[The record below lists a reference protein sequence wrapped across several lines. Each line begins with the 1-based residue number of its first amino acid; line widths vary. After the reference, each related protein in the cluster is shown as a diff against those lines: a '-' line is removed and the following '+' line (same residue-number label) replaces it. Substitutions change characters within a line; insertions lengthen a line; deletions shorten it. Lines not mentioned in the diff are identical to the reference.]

1 MNKKLSLIAVMSIIA
16 LSWATVTQPVHA
28 QGGQGTITVLEAE
41 AKSEFPDGI
50 RFKVRARSA
59 EEIDDIRV
67 RFRIVGG
74 QPKSAYR
81 VAEFEPGTEVEADAF
96 LKSGGSGGSIPPG
109 TILSYFFEI
118 HDEGNNVLRTQRE
131 QFTYTDIRF
140 EWHTLT
146 EGLIRVYTYGSNAE
160 ADAQVVMGA
169 AQHAIERMTPVLGV
183 EINEPFT
190 IVSYDNYRDMIAA
203 VPFRAEAVRERLIT
217 QGIAFTDERVLLV
230 HHDASV
236 ESTVSHEFTHLL
248 VAEAT
253 GHIQGDVP
261 SWLNEGLAEYA
272 NIVEERQYGAALQR
286 GIQSGTIKPLWFLNT
301 FSGSPNDI
309 IVAYGQGTSVVYHMI
324 SWEGEDKMAE
334 LMAVLGETRDIDKA
348 LEQVY
353 GFDVRGLDARWRE
366 DIGIDPL
373 PTPEPDVSVVP
384 TPTPTSLPPLVLP
397 TPSGSMDGA
406 TESTPTATKTE
417 TPGPTATAT
426 PEPEGVAGPASQPGQ
441 EGPGSTG
448 TGCAAPLAGQ
458 GSADLTMTLLIAG
471 PFAALCSRWILRRRN
486 RNRMAN

>member
-1 MNKKLSLIAVMSIIA
+1 MNEKLSLFLAASIIA
-16 LSWATVTQPVHA
+16 LTWTIAGQPAHA
-28 QGGQGTITVLEAE
+28 QGTIEALEME

-50 RFKVRARSA
+50 RFTVKARST

-81 VAEFEPGTEVEADAF
+81 VAEFEPGTEVEAEAF

-109 TILSYFFEI
+109 AILSYSFEI
-118 HDEGNNVLRTQRE
+118 RDKGNNILRTSRE
-131 QFTYTDIRF
+131 RFTYTDIRF

-146 EGLIRVYTYGSNAE
+146 EGLIMVHAYGDNAE
-160 ADAQVVMGA
+160 ADARVVMGA
-169 AQHAIERMTPVLGV
+169 AQYAIERMTPVLGV
-183 EINEPFT
+183 EITEPFS
-190 IVSYDNYRDMIAA
+190 IVSYDNYGDMIAA
-203 VPFRAEAVRERLIT
+203 VPFRAQAVRERLIT

-236 ESTVSHEFTHLL
+236 EATTSHEFTHLL

-272 NIVEERQYGAALQR
+272 NIVEDRQYGAALQR
-286 GIQSGTIKPLWFLNT
+286 GIQRGTIKPLWFLNT
-301 FSGSPNDI
+301 FSGSPEDI

-324 SWEGEDKMAE
+324 DWEGEAKMAE
-334 LMAVLGETRDIDKA
+334 LMAALGETRDIGKA

-366 DIGIDPL
+366 DIGLAPL
-373 PTPEPDVSVVP
+373 PTPDADVTVVP

-397 TPSGSMDGA
+397 TPSDSGDRVARGPASL
-406 TESTPTATKTE
+406 
-417 TPGPTATAT
+417 PGPTRAET
-426 PEPEGVAGPASQPGQ
+426 PAPAPTNTPTQEGVAGPASQPGP
-441 EGPGSTG
+441 EGPENAG
-448 TGCAAPLAGQ
+448 TGRATLLPGLGWAGLAI
-458 GSADLTMTLLIAG
+458 AILIAG
-471 PFAALCSRWILRRRN
+471 LFAALCYRWILRRRDGN
-486 RNRMAN
+486 

>member
-1 MNKKLSLIAVMSIIA
+1 MNKKLMLFLAISIIA
-16 LSWATVTQPVHA
+16 LTWTIAAQPARA
-28 QGGQGTITVLEAE
+28 QGGQGTIEVLEME

-50 RFKVRARSA
+50 RFTVKARSA

-81 VAEFEPGTEVEADAF
+81 VAEFEPGTEVEAEAF
-96 LKSGGSGGSIPPG
+96 LKSGGTGGSIPPG
-109 TILSYFFEI
+109 TILSYSFEVR
-118 HDEGNNVLRTQRE
+118 DKGNNILRTPRE

-146 EGLIRVYTYGSNAE
+146 EGLIMVHAYGDNAE
-160 ADAQVVMGA
+160 SDARVVMGA

-183 EINEPFT
+183 EITEPFS
-190 IVSYDNYRDMIAA
+190 IVSYNNYRDMIAA
-203 VPFRAEAVRERLIT
+203 VPFRAQAVRERLIT

-261 SWLNEGLAEYA
+261 TWLNEGLAEYA
-272 NIVEERQYGAALQR
+272 NIAEERQYGAALQR
-286 GIQSGTIKPLWFLNT
+286 GIQRGAIKPLWFLNT
-301 FSGSPNDI
+301 FSGSPEDI
-309 IVAYGQGTSVVYHMI
+309 IIAYGQGMSVVYHMI
-324 SWEGEDKMAE
+324 SWEGEAKMAE
-334 LMAVLGETRDIDKA
+334 LMAALGETRDIDKA

-353 GFDVRGLDARWRE
+353 GFDVRELDARWRE
-366 DIGIDPL
+366 DIGLDPL
-373 PTPEPDVSVVP
+373 PTPDPDVTVVP

-397 TPSGSMDGA
+397 TPSGSTDGGPA
-406 TESTPTATKTE
+406 STPGAE
-417 TPGPTATAT
+417 EDVTPAPDATAT
-426 PEPEGVAGPASQPGQ
+426 PGPEGVAGPASQPGP
-441 EGPGSTG
+441 EG
-448 TGCAAPLAGQ
+448 TGNVGVGIGCGVSPAGQ
-458 GSADLTMTLLIAG
+458 GWADLAMTMLIAG
-471 PFAALCSRWILRRRN
+471 PLAALCGRRFLRRRDGN
-486 RNRMAN
+486 

>member
-1 MNKKLSLIAVMSIIA
+1 MNNKLGLFLAILTLTFAWTTASHIAR
-16 LSWATVTQPVHA
+16 A
-28 QGGQGTITVLEAE
+28 QDGQGTIEALGME

-50 RFKVRARSA
+50 RFKVKARST

-74 QPKSAYR
+74 QPRSAYR
-81 VAEFEPGTEVEADAF
+81 VAEFEPGTEVEAEAF

-109 TILSYFFEI
+109 AILSYSFEI
-118 HDEGNNVLRTQRE
+118 RDKGNNVLRTSRE

-146 EGLIRVYTYGSNAE
+146 EGLIMVHAYGDNAE
-160 ADAQVVMGA
+160 EDARVVMGA
-169 AQHAIERMTPVLGV
+169 AQYAIERMTPVLGV
-183 EINEPFT
+183 EITEPFS
-190 IVSYDNYRDMIAA
+190 IVSYNNYRDMIAA
-203 VPFRAEAVRERLIT
+203 VPFRAQAVREQLIT

-236 ESTVSHEFTHLL
+236 ESTTSHEFTHLL

-272 NIVEERQYGAALQR
+272 NIVEDRQYGAALQR
-286 GIQSGTIKPLWFLNT
+286 GIQRGTIKPLWFLNT
-301 FSGSPNDI
+301 FSGSPEDI

-324 SWEGEDKMAE
+324 NWEGEAKMAD
-334 LMAVLGETRDIDKA
+334 LMTALGETRDIDKA

-366 DIGIDPL
+366 DIGLAPL
-373 PTPEPDVSVVP
+373 PTPDPDVTMDP

-397 TPSGSMDGA
+397 TPSD
-406 TESTPTATKTE
+406 
-417 TPGPTATAT
+417 PGDR
-426 PEPEGVAGPASQPGQ
+426 GVGGPASGSGATGAETPAPAPTNTPRP
-441 EGPGSTG
+441 EGPVGPASGAAPEGADSPSTG
-448 TGCAAPLAGQ
+448 CGASPGGQ
-458 GSADLTMTLLIAG
+458 GWADLAMMLLIAG
-471 PFAALCSRWILRRRN
+471 PLAALSGRWLLRRRD
-486 RNRMAN
+486 